1 MTTDKRAR
9 QKENRAN
16 RVAAAEA
23 AAAKAR
29 RQSRIMTYGGLLVV
43 GVVAVLVVAVLLRDD
58 DPDTTD
64 AGGTVEGFDD
74 GTGVDQTNDTLA
86 PTTTVDLGPGW
97 DEDST
102 TPCPPTDGSGDRVL
116 AFDGLPPLCI
126 DPEGQYTA
134 TLDTTAGEF
143 TIELDAARA
152 PATVNSFV
160 FLSRY
165 RYYEG
170 VSFHRIIPGFVI
182 QGGDAVGDPPGTGG
196 PGYAFPDEL
205 PQEGEYEIG
214 SVAMANSGPN
224 TNGSQFFVVTGES
237 GAALPPDYNLFGTV
251 TAGLDVVSD
260 IESVGTASGAPSED
274 IVINTVTITE
284 R

>member
-1 MTTDKRAR
+1 
-9 QKENRAN
+9 
-16 RVAAAEA
+16 
-23 AAAKAR
+23 
-29 RQSRIMTYGGLLVV
+29 MTYGGLLVA

-58 DPDTTD
+58 EPDATD
-64 AGGTVEGFDD
+64 AGGSTVEGFDD
-74 GTGVDQTNDTLA
+74 GTGVDETVDPGA
-86 PTTTVDLGPGW
+86 PPTTVDLGPGW
-97 DEDST
+97 DEEAPTSA
-102 TPCPPTDGSGDRVL
+102 CPPAEGAVDRVV

-126 DPEGQYTA
+126 DPAGQYTA
-134 TLDTTAGEF
+134 TVDTSAGEF

-182 QGGDAVGDPPGTGG
+182 QGGDAVGEPPGTGG
-196 PGYAFPDEL
+196 PGYSFPDEL
-205 PQEGEYEIG
+205 PEEGEYEIG

-251 TAGLDVVSD
+251 VAGLDVVSE
-260 IESVGTASGAPSED
+260 IEAAGTASGVPSED

-284 R
+284 S